1 MAKNRGLG
9 RGLSAV
15 FGEVSQEYEN
25 NLNAQNEV
33 VLDLSIEVIK
43 PNPHQP
49 RKNFEA
55 DKLQELADSIK
66 EHGLLQPIVVQEGE
80 GGEYILI
87 AGERRLRASKLAGL
101 SNIRA
106 VLLESDSQKKLRE
119 LALIENIQR
128 EGLNPIE
135 LAQSYQELL
144 QEYGITQDELASRI
158 KKSRPQIANT
168 LGLLKLEK
176 FVQDCIIDGKIT
188 QGHAKV
194 LVTLSPKDQKLMLDS
209 ILGQKLSVQ
218 ETESLVRN
226 IKDTQKPQE
235 TKTSSKKSST
245 PTNIN
250 QSLLQKAKDT
260 LAKSDFKVSVKSNQL
275 CITFSKNVEIE
286 SFIAKISR

>member
-25 NLNAQNEV
+25 NLNAQNEL
-33 VLDLSIEVIK
+33 VLDLSIENIK

-49 RKNFEA
+49 RKTFEA
-55 DKLQELADSIK
+55 SKLQELADSIK
-66 EHGLLQPIVVQEGE
+66 EHGLLQPVVVQEGE

-106 VLLESDSQKKLRE
+106 VLLDSDAQKKLRE

-144 QEYGITQDELASRI
+144 QEYNITQDELASRI

-176 FVQDCIIDGKIT
+176 FVQDCIIEGKIT

-226 IKDTQKPQE
+226 IKDTQKSQE
-235 TKTSSKKSST
+235 SKSPSKKST
-245 PTNIN
+245 PTTIN
-250 QSLLQKAKDT
+250 QSLLKQAKDM
-260 LAKSDFKVSVKSNQL
+260 LAENDFKVSVKNNQL

-286 SFIAKISR
+286 SFIAKISH

>member
-25 NLNAQNEV
+25 NLNAQNEL
-33 VLDLSIEVIK
+33 VLDLSIENIK

-49 RKNFEA
+49 RKTFEA
-55 DKLQELADSIK
+55 SKLQELADSIK
-66 EHGLLQPIVVQEGE
+66 EHGLLQPVVVQEGE

-106 VLLESDSQKKLRE
+106 VLLDSDAQKKLRE

-144 QEYGITQDELASRI
+144 QEYNITQDELASRI

-176 FVQDCIIDGKIT
+176 FVQDCIIEGKIT

-226 IKDTQKPQE
+226 IKDTQKSQE
-235 TKTSSKKSST
+235 SKSPSKKST
-245 PTNIN
+245 PTTIN
-250 QSLLQKAKDT
+250 QSLLKQAKDMLT
-260 LAKSDFKVSVKSNQL
+260 ENDFKVSVKNNQL

-286 SFIAKISR
+286 SFIAKISH

>member
-25 NLNAQNEV
+25 NLNAQNEL
-33 VLDLSIEVIK
+33 VLDLSIENIK

-49 RKNFEA
+49 RKTFEA
-55 DKLQELADSIK
+55 SKLQELADSIK
-66 EHGLLQPIVVQEGE
+66 EHGLLQPVVVQEGE

-106 VLLESDSQKKLRE
+106 VLLDSDAQKKLRE

-144 QEYGITQDELASRI
+144 QEYNITQDELASRI

-176 FVQDCIIDGKIT
+176 FVQDCIIEGKIT

-226 IKDTQKPQE
+226 IKDTQKSQE
-235 TKTSSKKSST
+235 SKSPSKKSIT
-245 PTNIN
+245 TTIN
-250 QSLLQKAKDT
+250 QSLLKQAKDM
-260 LAKSDFKVSVKSNQL
+260 LAENDFKVSVKNNQL

-286 SFIAKISR
+286 SFIAKISH

>member
-25 NLNAQNEV
+25 NLNAQNEL

-55 DKLQELADSIK
+55 SKLQELADSIK
-66 EHGLLQPIVVQEGE
+66 EHGLLQPVVVQEGE

-106 VLLESDSQKKLRE
+106 VVLESDSQKKLRE

-176 FVQDCIIDGKIT
+176 FVQDCIIEGKIT

-194 LVTLSPKDQKLMLDS
+194 LVTLNPKDQRLMLDS
-209 ILGQKLSVQ
+209 ILGQKLNVQ

-226 IKDTQKPQE
+226 IKGTQSPKESKSP
-235 TKTSSKKSST
+235 SKKSA
-245 PTNIN
+245 PTNIS
-250 QSLLQKAKDT
+250 QSLLEQAKNT
-260 LAKSDFKVSVKSNQL
+260 LTKDDFKVSLKGNQL
-275 CITFSKNVEIE
+275 CITFSENVEIE
-286 SFIAKISR
+286 SFIAKISH

>member
-25 NLNAQNEV
+25 NLNAQNEL
-33 VLDLSIEVIK
+33 VLDLSIENIK

-49 RKNFEA
+49 RKTFEA
-55 DKLQELADSIK
+55 SKLQELADSIK
-66 EHGLLQPIVVQEGE
+66 EHGLLQPVVVQEGE

-106 VLLESDSQKKLRE
+106 VLLDSDAQKKLRE

-144 QEYGITQDELASRI
+144 QEYNITQDELASRI

-176 FVQDCIIDGKIT
+176 FVQDCIIEGKIT

-226 IKDTQKPQE
+226 IKDTQKSQE
-235 TKTSSKKSST
+235 SKSPSKKST
-245 PTNIN
+245 PTAIN
-250 QSLLQKAKDT
+250 QSLLKQAKNM
-260 LAKSDFKVSVKSNQL
+260 LAENDFKVSVKNNQL

-286 SFIAKISR
+286 SFIAKISH

>member
-25 NLNAQNEV
+25 NLNAQNEL
-33 VLDLSIEVIK
+33 VLDLSIENIK

-49 RKNFEA
+49 RKTFEA
-55 DKLQELADSIK
+55 SKLQELADSIK
-66 EHGLLQPIVVQEGE
+66 EHGLLQPVVVQEGE

-106 VLLESDSQKKLRE
+106 VLLDSDAQKKMRE

-144 QEYGITQDELASRI
+144 QEYNITQDELASRI

-176 FVQDCIIDGKIT
+176 FVQDCIIEGKIT

-226 IKDTQKPQE
+226 IKDTQKSQE
-235 TKTSSKKSST
+235 SKSPSKKST
-245 PTNIN
+245 TTTIN
-250 QSLLQKAKDT
+250 QSLLKQAKDM
-260 LAKSDFKVSVKSNQL
+260 LAENDFKVSVKNNQL

-286 SFIAKISR
+286 SFIAKISH

>member
-25 NLNAQNEV
+25 NLNAQNEL
-33 VLDLSIEVIK
+33 VLDLSIENIK

-49 RKNFEA
+49 RKTFEA
-55 DKLQELADSIK
+55 SKLQELADSIK
-66 EHGLLQPIVVQEGE
+66 EHGLLQPVVVQEGE

-106 VLLESDSQKKLRE
+106 VLLDSDAQKKLRE

-144 QEYGITQDELASRI
+144 QEYNITQDELASRI

-176 FVQDCIIDGKIT
+176 FVQDCIIEGKIT

-226 IKDTQKPQE
+226 IKDTQKSQE
-235 TKTSSKKSST
+235 SKSPSKKSA
-245 PTNIN
+245 PTTLN
-250 QSLLQKAKDT
+250 QSLLKQAKNM
-260 LAKSDFKVSVKSNQL
+260 LAENDFKVSVKNNQL

-286 SFIAKISR
+286 SFIAKISH

>member
-25 NLNAQNEV
+25 NLNAQNEL
-33 VLDLSIEVIK
+33 VLDLSIENIK

-49 RKNFEA
+49 RKTFEA
-55 DKLQELADSIK
+55 SKLQELADSIK
-66 EHGLLQPIVVQEGE
+66 EHGLLQPVVVQEGE

-106 VLLESDSQKKLRE
+106 VLLDSDAQKKLRE

-144 QEYGITQDELASRI
+144 QEYNITQDELASRI

-176 FVQDCIIDGKIT
+176 FVQDCIIEGKIT

-226 IKDTQKPQE
+226 IKDTQKSQE
-235 TKTSSKKSST
+235 SKNPSKKST
-245 PTNIN
+245 PTTIN
-250 QSLLQKAKDT
+250 QSLLKQAKNM
-260 LAKSDFKVSVKSNQL
+260 LAENDFKVSVKNNQL

-286 SFIAKISR
+286 SFIAKISH

>member
-25 NLNAQNEV
+25 NLNAQNEL
-33 VLDLSIEVIK
+33 VLDLSIENIK

-49 RKNFEA
+49 RKTFEA
-55 DKLQELADSIK
+55 SKLQELADSIK
-66 EHGLLQPIVVQEGE
+66 EHGLLQPVVVQEGE

-106 VLLESDSQKKLRE
+106 VLLDSDAQKKLRE

-144 QEYGITQDELASRI
+144 QEYNITQDELASRI

-176 FVQDCIIDGKIT
+176 FVQDCIIEGKIT

-226 IKDTQKPQE
+226 IKDTQKSQE
-235 TKTSSKKSST
+235 SKSPSKKST
-245 PTNIN
+245 TTTIN
-250 QSLLQKAKDT
+250 QSLLKQAKDM
-260 LAKSDFKVSVKSNQL
+260 LAENDFKVSVKNNQL

-286 SFIAKISR
+286 SFIAKISH